1 MVSPFEEQLAETQYQ
16 KSQFMERALG
26 NKQLELIDTYYY
38 KFLGLLKEKS
48 FLKIRAGSRG
58 QFKIPSNAKYIFAE
72 RIRNNGEHIFWF
84 IEIEDNNINFH
95 LSNSNAHIAS
105 GGDNKRWVYSHTL
118 N

>member
-1 MVSPFEEQLAETQYQ
+1 MVAPLEEQLAAAQYQ
-16 KSQFMERALG
+16 KTQFMERALG
-26 NKQLELIDTYYY
+26 NKQSELIDTYYF
-38 KFLGLLKEKS
+38 KFMRLLTEKS
-48 FLKIRAGSRG
+48 FLEIRAGSRG

-84 IEIEDNNINFH
+84 IKIEDNNVNFH

-105 GGDNKRWVYSHTL
+105 GSDNKRWVYSHTL